1 MPTELFW
8 LTLTVALTGLF
19 WVPYI
24 LDRIVVRGLVGAMA
38 NPRADAAPQ
47 SAWAD
52 RLMAAHGN
60 AVENLVVFATLVLT
74 AHALGIANPTTAFA
88 CALYFWA
95 RLVHAVVYTLGIPV
109 LRTLS
114 FVAGFVAQV
123 QLFLAIFKVM

>member
-19 WVPYI
+19 WLPYI
-24 LDRIVVRGLVGAMA
+24 LDRILVRGLAGAMA

>member
-24 LDRIVVRGLVGAMA
+24 VDRILVRGLVGAMA
-38 NPRADAAPQ
+38 NPRADAVPQ